1 MNSFRIETKEEFFK
15 ILDCDEDTV
24 TSAIK
29 DKEKAYFK
37 YKLQKKIGSRY
48 IYGLVKD
55 NLIYTLQKKIN
66 REIFKNILFPDYRTA
81 STHGYYL
88 KNNCA
93 TLYRI
98 ANKITLDY

>member
-15 ILDCDEDTV
+15 ILDCDEDTF

-66 REIFKNILFPDYRTA
+66 REIFKNILSQIVFMD
-81 STHGYYL
+81 S
-88 KNNCA
+88 
-93 TLYRI
+93 
-98 ANKITLDY
+98 ANADLILIF